1 MTLVKQSESKQNLKL
16 NKANSKTTQNV
27 SNAKKK
33 KKLTSNHIDL
43 STFFDQFAHSS
54 TEAICKNQRKNKLK
68 FTKK

>member
-33 KKLTSNHIDL
+33 KKTYIKSHRSIHY
-43 STFFDQFAHSS
+43 F
-54 TEAICKNQRKNKLK
+54 
-68 FTKK
+68 